1 MAKFMHQEMMRA
13 IRIVVGATWY
23 VDLCYDEM
31 FTIDN
36 QSCDLFIVVGYKI
49 K

>member
-1 MAKFMHQEMMRA
+1 MAKFMHQEMMRI
-13 IRIVVGATWY
+13 IRIVVGAIRY

-36 QSCDLFIVVGYKI
+36 QSCDLFTIMWYKI